1 MRSFNKELSVGREKT
16 NYRCFISKSIF
27 TWFNGRLTWR
37 FKVLSCQ
44 VKDTSKDC
52 SKIFAKY
59 FCKYFPFFVVF
70 LKKIASQNGT
80 KILFEFLHNWD

>member
-1 MRSFNKELSVGREKT
+1 
-16 NYRCFISKSIF
+16 
-27 TWFNGRLTWR
+27 
-37 FKVLSCQ
+37 VLSCQ